1 MYHCRSFMQHI
12 QKASS
17 RRDPNGSPA
26 LIARAVLYS
35 ALLLLHL
42 HEKARESCWKVAS
55 ANQFG
60 EIEGGISEK
69 LHMPCTQCRSSCVYI
84 RAPTVARCLK
94 SERQGCCPKQIFKFF
109 FFFKVQSECFSWQT
123 VDSSVILGIMSAS
136 INPTHVFLN
145 WESKITSFP
154 DHNVKNYSGVR
165 KKPIFQWVSL
175 NLEACNE

>member
-1 MYHCRSFMQHI
+1 MYHCRSFMQHV

-42 HEKARESCWKVAS
+42 HEKARESCWKVAR

-60 EIEGGISEK
+60 EIEGGISGK

-94 SERQGCCPKQIFKFF
+94 SERQGCCPEQIFKLFF
-109 FFFKVQSECFSWQT
+109 FLKSPEWVFFLTNCWQFCNSGHYERQHKSHTCVSKLRVQNNLIPWSQCKELFRIQKET
-123 VDSSVILGIMSAS
+123 NLSV
-136 INPTHVFLN
+136 
-145 WESKITSFP
+145 SFT
-154 DHNVKNYSGVR
+154 
-165 KKPIFQWVSL
+165 
-175 NLEACNE
+175 